1 MCPIVFVCYLAI
13 ASFATGATG
22 ATGAAGQPLADF
34 DAFVQQAVADWDVTG
49 LAVAVVKDGDV
60 LFAKGYGIR
69 GLGSAAK
76 VDEHTL
82 FAIGSTTKAMTAAAI
97 GMLVD
102 EGKLDW
108 DDPVTDHL
116 PGFRLY
122 DPFVTREIT
131 VRDLLTHRAG
141 LPNADFL
148 WYGQDS
154 EADDILFRMR
164 YVEPETSLRSS
175 FTYQNIMYAAAGA
188 VVAELSGMSWDA
200 FIQKRIFEP
209 LEMNGSIATAATL
222 DAQPNVALPH
232 YRVDGVVRVIENA
245 SVDAVAPA
253 GSVWSSVSDMAQW
266 MRFLLEGTTLDGTE
280 LLSKETLKELFTPQ
294 TLVDPAEFYPTQAIT
309 KPHWMTY
316 GLGWFQQDYDG
327 RVVDFHTGSIDGM
340 VAIHGLIRDERLGV
354 YVLVNLDH
362 AEIRHALMYHVFD
375 RFGEGSNRDW
385 SAALKALYDEL
396 SRDAEQRQSEAKKT
410 RVGGTA
416 PTLALERYTG
426 TYADELYGA
435 VQIMVD
441 RDGLRLFYGPG
452 LKGELEHWHY
462 DVFRV
467 HFDAAWRGSTLVSFA
482 LDRKGEVATL
492 SMRGA
497 SFARRA
503 KK

>member
-1 MCPIVFVCYLAI
+1 MRPVVFVYCLAI
-13 ASFATGATG
+13 ASFATGPTG
-22 ATGAAGQPLADF
+22 ATGQPLADF
-34 DAFVQQAVADWDVTG
+34 DAYVQRAVADWDVTG

-60 LFAKGYGIR
+60 LFAKGYGLR
-69 GLGSAAK
+69 ELGSTAK

-188 VVAELSGMSWDA
+188 VVAELSGMSWAA

-280 LLSKETLKELFTPQ
+280 LLSKETLEELFTPQ
-294 TLVDPAEFYPTQAIT
+294 TLVDPEEFYPTQAIT
-309 KPHWMTY
+309 KSHWMTY

-327 RVVDFHTGSIDGM
+327 RAVDFHTGSIDGM

-354 YVLVNLDH
+354 YVLGNLDH

-396 SRDAEQRQSEAKKT
+396 SRDAEQRRSEAKKT

-435 VQIMVD
+435 VQITVD
-441 RDGLRLFYGPG
+441 GDGLRFFYGPG

-467 HFDAAWRGSTLVSFA
+467 HFDAAWRGSTLLSFA

-492 SMRGA
+492 SMGGA

-503 KK
+503 K

>member
-1 MCPIVFVCYLAI
+1 MRPLVFVCCLAI
-13 ASFATGATG
+13 ASFLTGQTVAT
-22 ATGAAGQPLADF
+22 GQPLADF
-34 DAFVQQAVADWDVTG
+34 DAYVQQAVAYWEVTG

-69 GLGSAAK
+69 ELGNPAK

-116 PGFRLY
+116 QKFRLY

-131 VRDLLTHRAG
+131 IRDLLTHRAG

-148 WYGQDS
+148 WYGQES

-222 DAQPNVALPH
+222 DAQPNVASPH
-232 YRVDGVVRVIENA
+232 YRVDGATRVIENA

-266 MRFLLEGTTLDGTE
+266 MRFLLEGKTRDGTE
-280 LLSKETLKELFTPQ
+280 LLSKETLEELFTPQ
-294 TLVDPAEFYPTQAIT
+294 TMVDSEEFYPTQAVT

-327 RVVDFHTGSIDGM
+327 RAVDFHTGSIDGM

-354 YVLVNLDH
+354 YVLGNLDH
-362 AEIRHALMYHVFD
+362 AEIRHALMYEVFD
-375 RFGEGSNRDW
+375 RFGEGSHRDW
-385 SAALKALYDEL
+385 NVVLKDLYDGRRRE
-396 SRDAEQRQSEAKKT
+396 AERRQSEAKKT
-410 RVGGTA
+410 RVLGTA

-426 TYADELYGA
+426 TYADELYGTVRIA
-435 VQIMVD
+435 VD
-441 RDGLRLFYGPG
+441 GDGLSLFYGPG

-462 DVFRV
+462 DLFRV
-467 HFDAAWRGSTLVSFA
+467 HFDAAWRGSSLVSFE
-482 LDRKGEVATL
+482 LDRKGEVVRL
-492 SMRGA
+492 SMGGA
-497 SFARRA
+497 SFVRRA

>member
-1 MCPIVFVCYLAI
+1 MRPMVFVCCFAI
-13 ASFATGATG
+13 ASFAAR
-22 ATGAAGQPLADF
+22 AAVQPLADF
-34 DAFVQQAVADWDVTG
+34 DAYVQQAVAEWEVTG
-49 LAVAVVKDGDV
+49 LAVAVVKDGEV

-69 GLGSAAK
+69 ELGRAAK

-116 PGFRLY
+116 PDFRLY

-154 EADDILFRMR
+154 EPADILFRMR

-209 LEMNGSIATAATL
+209 LDMNGTIATAATL

-232 YRVDGVVRVIENA
+232 DRVDGATRVIENA

-253 GSVWSSVSDMAQW
+253 GSVWSSVSDMSQW
-266 MRFLLEGTTLDGTE
+266 MRFLLEGTTPDGTE
-280 LLSKETLKELFTPQ
+280 LLSKETLEELFTPQ
-294 TLVDPAEFYPTQAIT
+294 TLVDPDEFYPTQAVT
-309 KPHWMTY
+309 NPHWMTY

-327 RVVDFHTGSIDGM
+327 RAVDFHTGSIDGM

-354 YVLVNLDH
+354 YVLGNLDH

-385 SAALKALYDEL
+385 SAELKTLYDEL
-396 SRDAEQRQSEAKKT
+396 SRQAERRRSEAEKT

-416 PTLALERYTG
+416 PTLALDRYTG
-426 TYADELYGA
+426 TFADELYGA
-435 VQIMVD
+435 VQITID
-441 RDGLRLFYGPG
+441 GDGLRLFYGPG

-467 HFDAAWRGSTLVSFA
+467 HFDAAWRGSTLVSFE
-482 LDRKGEVATL
+482 LDRKAEVAVL
-492 SMRGA
+492 SMGGA
-497 SFARRA
+497 SFTRRA

>member
-1 MCPIVFVCYLAI
+1 MRPVVFVCCFAI
-13 ASFATGATG
+13 ASFATR
-22 ATGAAGQPLADF
+22 AAGQPLADF
-34 DAFVQQAVADWDVTG
+34 DAYVQLAVAEWEVTG
-49 LAVAVVKDGDV
+49 LAVAVVKDGEV

-69 GLGSAAK
+69 ELGSAAK

-116 PGFRLY
+116 PDFRLY

-154 EADDILFRMR
+154 EAVDILFRMR

-175 FTYQNIMYAAAGA
+175 FTYQNIMYAAAGE

-209 LEMNGSIATAATL
+209 LDMNGSIATAATL

-232 YRVDGVVRVIENA
+232 YRVDGATRVIENA

-266 MRFLLEGTTLDGTE
+266 MRFLLEGTTPDGTE
-280 LLSKETLKELFTPQ
+280 LLSKETLEELFTPQ
-294 TLVDPAEFYPTQAIT
+294 TLVDPDEFYPTQAVT
-309 KPHWMTY
+309 NPHWMTY

-327 RVVDFHTGSIDGM
+327 RAVDFHTGSIDGM

-354 YVLVNLDH
+354 YVLGNLDH

-385 SAALKALYDEL
+385 SAELKTLYDEL
-396 SRDAEQRQSEAKKT
+396 SRQAERRRSEAEKT

-416 PTLALERYTG
+416 PTLALDRYTG
-426 TYADELYGA
+426 TFADELYGA
-435 VQIMVD
+435 VQITID
-441 RDGLRLFYGPG
+441 GDGLRLFYGPG
-452 LKGELEHWHY
+452 LRGELEHWHY
-462 DVFRV
+462 DLFRV
-467 HFDAAWRGSTLVSFA
+467 HFDAAWRGSTLVSFE
-482 LDRKGEVATL
+482 LDRKAEVAVL
-492 SMRGA
+492 SMGGA

>member
-1 MCPIVFVCYLAI
+1 MRPVVFVCCFAI
-13 ASFATGATG
+13 ASFATR
-22 ATGAAGQPLADF
+22 AAGQPLADF
-34 DAFVQQAVADWDVTG
+34 DAYVQLAVAEWEVTG
-49 LAVAVVKDGDV
+49 LAVAVVKDGEV

-69 GLGSAAK
+69 ELGSAAK

-116 PGFRLY
+116 PDFRLY

-154 EADDILFRMR
+154 EAADILFRMR

-175 FTYQNIMYAAAGA
+175 FTYQNIMYAAAGE

-209 LEMNGSIATAATL
+209 LDMNGAIATAATL

-232 YRVDGVVRVIENA
+232 YRVDGATRVIENA

-266 MRFLLEGTTLDGTE
+266 MRFLLEGTTPDGTE
-280 LLSKETLKELFTPQ
+280 LLSKETLEELFTPQ
-294 TLVDPAEFYPTQAIT
+294 TLVDPDEFYPTQAVT
-309 KPHWMTY
+309 NPHWMTY

-327 RVVDFHTGSIDGM
+327 RAVDFHTGSIDGM

-354 YVLVNLDH
+354 YVLGNLDH

-385 SAALKALYDEL
+385 SAELKTLYDEL
-396 SRDAEQRQSEAKKT
+396 SRQAERRRSEAEKT

-416 PTLALERYTG
+416 PTLALDRYTG
-426 TYADELYGA
+426 TFADELYGA
-435 VQIMVD
+435 VQITID
-441 RDGLRLFYGPG
+441 GDGLRLFYGPG
-452 LKGELEHWHY
+452 LRGELEHWHY
-462 DVFRV
+462 DLFRV
-467 HFDAAWRGSTLVSFA
+467 HFDAAWRGSTLVSFE
-482 LDRKGEVATL
+482 LDRKAEVAVL
-492 SMRGA
+492 SMGGA

>member
-1 MCPIVFVCYLAI
+1 MRPVVFVCCFAI
-13 ASFATGATG
+13 ASFATR
-22 ATGAAGQPLADF
+22 AAGQPLADF
-34 DAFVQQAVADWDVTG
+34 DAYVQLAVAEWEVTG
-49 LAVAVVKDGDV
+49 LAVAVVKDGEI

-69 GLGSAAK
+69 ELGSAAK

-116 PGFRLY
+116 PDFRLY

-154 EADDILFRMR
+154 EAADILFRMR

-209 LEMNGSIATAATL
+209 LDMNGSIATAATL

-232 YRVDGVVRVIENA
+232 YRVDGATRVIENA

-266 MRFLLEGTTLDGTE
+266 MRFLLEGTTPDGTE
-280 LLSKETLKELFTPQ
+280 LLSKETLEELFTPQ
-294 TLVDPAEFYPTQAIT
+294 TLVDPDEFYPTQAVT
-309 KPHWMTY
+309 NPHWMTY

-327 RVVDFHTGSIDGM
+327 RAVDFHTGSIDGM

-354 YVLVNLDH
+354 YVLGNLDH

-385 SAALKALYDEL
+385 SAELKTLYDEL
-396 SRDAEQRQSEAKKT
+396 SRQAERRRSEAEKT

-416 PTLALERYTG
+416 PTLALDRYTG
-426 TYADELYGA
+426 TFADELYGA
-435 VQIMVD
+435 VPD
-441 RDGLRLFYGPG
+441 
-452 LKGELEHWHY
+452 Y
-462 DVFRV
+462 D
-467 HFDAAWRGSTLVSFA
+467 
-482 LDRKGEVATL
+482 
-492 SMRGA
+492 
-497 SFARRA
+497 
-503 KK
+503 

>member
-1 MCPIVFVCYLAI
+1 MRPKVLFCCLAV
-13 ASFATGATG
+13 AAFLTGAP
-22 ATGAAGQPLADF
+22 GAAGQPLADF
-34 DAFVQQAVADWDVTG
+34 DAYVQQAVAEWEVTG
-49 LAVAVVKDGDV
+49 LAVAVVKDGEV

-69 GLGSAAK
+69 ELGSAAK

-108 DDPVTDHL
+108 DDRVTDHL
-116 PGFRLY
+116 PDFRLY

-209 LEMNGSIATAATL
+209 LDMNGSIATAATL

-232 YRVDGVVRVIENA
+232 YRVDGATRVIENA

-266 MRFLLEGTTLDGTE
+266 MRFLLEGTTPDGTE
-280 LLSKETLKELFTPQ
+280 LLSKETLEELFTPQ
-294 TLVDPAEFYPTQAIT
+294 TLVDPDEFYPTQAVT
-309 KPHWMTY
+309 NPHWMTY
-316 GLGWFQQDYDG
+316 GLGWFQQDYEG
-327 RVVDFHTGSIDGM
+327 RAVDFHTGSIDGM

-354 YVLVNLDH
+354 YVLGNLDH
-362 AEIRHALMYHVFD
+362 AEIRHALMYDVFD

-385 SAALKALYDEL
+385 SDELKTLYDEL
-396 SRDAEQRQSEAKKT
+396 SRQAERRRSEAEKT
-410 RVGGTA
+410 RIDGTA

-435 VQIMVD
+435 VQITI
-441 RDGLRLFYGPG
+441 DGDALRLFYGPG

-467 HFDAAWRGSTLVSFA
+467 HFDAAWRGSTLVSFE
-482 LDRKGEVATL
+482 LDRKADLATL
-492 SMRGA
+492 SMGGA

>member
-1 MCPIVFVCYLAI
+1 MRPVVFVCCFAI
-13 ASFATGATG
+13 ASFATR
-22 ATGAAGQPLADF
+22 AAGQPLADF
-34 DAFVQQAVADWDVTG
+34 DAYVQLAVAEWEVTG
-49 LAVAVVKDGDV
+49 LAVAVVKDGEV

-69 GLGSAAK
+69 ALGSAAK

-116 PGFRLY
+116 PDFRLY

-154 EADDILFRMR
+154 EAADILFRMR

-175 FTYQNIMYAAAGA
+175 FTYQNIMYAAAGE

-209 LEMNGSIATAATL
+209 LDMNGSIATAATL

-232 YRVDGVVRVIENA
+232 YRVDGATRVIENA

-266 MRFLLEGTTLDGTE
+266 MRFLLEGTTPDGTE
-280 LLSKETLKELFTPQ
+280 LLSKETLEELFTPQ
-294 TLVDPAEFYPTQAIT
+294 TLVDPDEFYPTQAVT
-309 KPHWMTY
+309 NPHWMTY

-327 RVVDFHTGSIDGM
+327 RAVDFHTGSIDGM

-354 YVLVNLDH
+354 YVLGNLDH

-385 SAALKALYDEL
+385 SAELKTLYDEL
-396 SRDAEQRQSEAKKT
+396 SRQAERRRSEAEKT

-416 PTLALERYTG
+416 PTLALDRYTG
-426 TYADELYGA
+426 TFADELYGA
-435 VQIMVD
+435 VQITID
-441 RDGLRLFYGPG
+441 GDGLRLFYGPG
-452 LKGELEHWHY
+452 LRGELEHWHY
-462 DVFRV
+462 DLFRV
-467 HFDAAWRGSTLVSFA
+467 HFDAAWRGSTLVSFE
-482 LDRKGEVATL
+482 LDRKAEVAVL
-492 SMRGA
+492 SMGGA

>member
-1 MCPIVFVCYLAI
+1 MRPMVFVCCLAI
-13 ASFATGATG
+13 ASFATR
-22 ATGAAGQPLADF
+22 AAGQPLADF
-34 DAFVQQAVADWDVTG
+34 DAYVQQAVAEWEVTG
-49 LAVAVVKDGDV
+49 LAVAVVKDGEV

-69 GLGSAAK
+69 ELGSAAK

-116 PGFRLY
+116 PDFRLY

-209 LEMNGSIATAATL
+209 LDMNGSIATAATL

-232 YRVDGVVRVIENA
+232 YRVDGATRVIENA

-266 MRFLLEGTTLDGTE
+266 MRFLLEGTTPDGTE
-280 LLSKETLKELFTPQ
+280 LLSKETLEELFTPQ
-294 TLVDPAEFYPTQAIT
+294 TLVDPDEFYPTQAVT
-309 KPHWMTY
+309 NPHWMTY

-327 RVVDFHTGSIDGM
+327 RAVDFHTGSIDGM

-354 YVLVNLDH
+354 YVLGNLDH

-385 SAALKALYDEL
+385 SAELKTLYDEL
-396 SRDAEQRQSEAKKT
+396 SRQAERRRSEAEKT

-416 PTLALERYTG
+416 PTLALDRYTG
-426 TYADELYGA
+426 TFADELYGA
-435 VQIMVD
+435 VQITID
-441 RDGLRLFYGPG
+441 GDGLRLFYGPG
-452 LKGELEHWHY
+452 LQGELEHWHY

-467 HFDAAWRGSTLVSFA
+467 HFDAAWRGSTLVSFE
-482 LDRKGEVATL
+482 LDRKAEVGVL
-492 SMRGA
+492 SMGGA

>member
-1 MCPIVFVCYLAI
+1 MRPVVFVCCFAI
-13 ASFATGATG
+13 ASFATR
-22 ATGAAGQPLADF
+22 AAGQPLADF
-34 DAFVQQAVADWDVTG
+34 DAYVQLAVAEWEVTG
-49 LAVAVVKDGDV
+49 LAVAVVKDGEV

-69 GLGSAAK
+69 ELGSAAK

-116 PGFRLY
+116 PDFRLY

-154 EADDILFRMR
+154 EAADILFRMR

-175 FTYQNIMYAAAGA
+175 FTYQNIMYAAAGE

-209 LEMNGSIATAATL
+209 LDMNGSIATAATL

-232 YRVDGVVRVIENA
+232 YRVDGATRVIENA

-266 MRFLLEGTTLDGTE
+266 MRFLLEGTTPDGTE
-280 LLSKETLKELFTPQ
+280 LLSKETLEELFTPQ
-294 TLVDPAEFYPTQAIT
+294 TLVDPDEFYPTQAVT
-309 KPHWMTY
+309 NPHWMTY

-327 RVVDFHTGSIDGM
+327 RAVDFHTGSIDGM

-354 YVLVNLDH
+354 YVLGNLDH

-385 SAALKALYDEL
+385 SAELKTLYDEL
-396 SRDAEQRQSEAKKT
+396 SRQAERRRSEAEKT

-416 PTLALERYTG
+416 PTLALDRYTG
-426 TYADELYGA
+426 TFADELYGA
-435 VQIMVD
+435 VPD
-441 RDGLRLFYGPG
+441 
-452 LKGELEHWHY
+452 Y
-462 DVFRV
+462 D
-467 HFDAAWRGSTLVSFA
+467 
-482 LDRKGEVATL
+482 
-492 SMRGA
+492 
-497 SFARRA
+497 
-503 KK
+503 

>member
-1 MCPIVFVCYLAI
+1 MRPVVFVCCFAI
-13 ASFATGATG
+13 ASFATR
-22 ATGAAGQPLADF
+22 AAGQPLADF
-34 DAFVQQAVADWDVTG
+34 DAYVQLAVAEWEVTG
-49 LAVAVVKDGDV
+49 LAVAVVKDGEI

-69 GLGSAAK
+69 ELGSAAK

-154 EADDILFRMR
+154 EAADILFRMR

-209 LEMNGSIATAATL
+209 LDMNGSIATAATL

-232 YRVDGVVRVIENA
+232 YRVDGATRVIENA

-266 MRFLLEGTTLDGTE
+266 MRFLLEGTTPDGTE
-280 LLSKETLKELFTPQ
+280 LLSKETLEELFTPQ
-294 TLVDPAEFYPTQAIT
+294 TLVDPDEFYPTQAVT
-309 KPHWMTY
+309 NPHWMTY

-327 RVVDFHTGSIDGM
+327 RAVDFHTGSIDGM

-354 YVLVNLDH
+354 YVLGNLDH

-385 SAALKALYDEL
+385 SAELKTLYDEL
-396 SRDAEQRQSEAKKT
+396 SRQAERRRSEAEKT

-416 PTLALERYTG
+416 PTLALDRYTG
-426 TYADELYGA
+426 TFADELYGA
-435 VQIMVD
+435 VQITID
-441 RDGLRLFYGPG
+441 GDGLRLFYGPG
-452 LKGELEHWHY
+452 LRGELEHWHY
-462 DVFRV
+462 DLFRV
-467 HFDAAWRGSTLVSFA
+467 HFDAAWRGSTLVSFE
-482 LDRKGEVATL
+482 LDRKAEVAVL
-492 SMRGA
+492 SMGGA

>member
-1 MCPIVFVCYLAI
+1 MRPVVFVCCFAI
-13 ASFATGATG
+13 ASFATR
-22 ATGAAGQPLADF
+22 AAGQPLADF
-34 DAFVQQAVADWDVTG
+34 DAYVQLAVAEWEVTG
-49 LAVAVVKDGDV
+49 LAVAVVKDGEV

-69 GLGSAAK
+69 ELGSAAK

-116 PGFRLY
+116 PDFRLY

-154 EADDILFRMR
+154 EAADILFRMR

-175 FTYQNIMYAAAGA
+175 FTYQNIMYAAAGE

-209 LEMNGSIATAATL
+209 LDMNGSIATAATL

-232 YRVDGVVRVIENA
+232 YRVDGATRVIENA

-266 MRFLLEGTTLDGTE
+266 MRFLLEGTTPDGTE
-280 LLSKETLKELFTPQ
+280 LLSKETLEELFTPQ
-294 TLVDPAEFYPTQAIT
+294 TLVDPDEFYPTQAVT
-309 KPHWMTY
+309 NPHWMTY

-327 RVVDFHTGSIDGM
+327 RAVDFHTGSIDGM

-354 YVLVNLDH
+354 YVLGNLDH

-385 SAALKALYDEL
+385 SAELKTLYDEL
-396 SRDAEQRQSEAKKT
+396 SRQAERRRSEAEKT

-416 PTLALERYTG
+416 PTLALDRYTG
-426 TYADELYGA
+426 TFADELYGA
-435 VQIMVD
+435 VQITID
-441 RDGLRLFYGPG
+441 GDGLRLFYGPG
-452 LKGELEHWHY
+452 LRGELEHWHY
-462 DVFRV
+462 DLFRV
-467 HFDAAWRGSTLVSFA
+467 HFDAAWRGSTLVSFE
-482 LDRKGEVATL
+482 LDRKAEVAVL
-492 SMRGA
+492 SMGGA

>member
-1 MCPIVFVCYLAI
+1 MRPVVFVCCFAI
-13 ASFATGATG
+13 ASFATR
-22 ATGAAGQPLADF
+22 AAGQPLADF
-34 DAFVQQAVADWDVTG
+34 DAYVQLAVAEWEVTG
-49 LAVAVVKDGDV
+49 LAVAVVKDGEV

-69 GLGSAAK
+69 ELGSAAK

-82 FAIGSTTKAMTAAAI
+82 FAIRSTTKAMTAAAI

-116 PGFRLY
+116 PDFRLY

-154 EADDILFRMR
+154 EAADILFRMR

-175 FTYQNIMYAAAGA
+175 FTYQNIMYAAAGE

-209 LEMNGSIATAATL
+209 LDMNGSIATAATL

-232 YRVDGVVRVIENA
+232 YRVDGATRVIENA

-266 MRFLLEGTTLDGTE
+266 MRFLLEGTTPDGTE
-280 LLSKETLKELFTPQ
+280 LLSKETLEELFTPQ
-294 TLVDPAEFYPTQAIT
+294 TLVDPDEFYPTQAVT
-309 KPHWMTY
+309 NPHWMTY

-327 RVVDFHTGSIDGM
+327 RAVDFHTGSIDGM

-354 YVLVNLDH
+354 YVLGNLDH

-385 SAALKALYDEL
+385 SAELKTLYDEL
-396 SRDAEQRQSEAKKT
+396 SRQAERRRSEAEKT

-416 PTLALERYTG
+416 PTLALDRYTG
-426 TYADELYGA
+426 TFADELYGA
-435 VQIMVD
+435 VQITID
-441 RDGLRLFYGPG
+441 GDGLRLFYGPG
-452 LKGELEHWHY
+452 LRGELEHWHY
-462 DVFRV
+462 DLFRV
-467 HFDAAWRGSTLVSFA
+467 HFDAAWRGSTLVSFE
-482 LDRKGEVATL
+482 LDRKAEVAVL
-492 SMRGA
+492 SMGGA